1 MSKIK
6 AADEVVVT
14 ETVETGV
21 VAADVVAAETPVA
34 TTAPIADIIDAA
46 TKKVAEAAKVKAEL
60 KAQKEAE
67 KAAAKKAKEDAK
79 AAKEAEKVAK
89 AEKAATISKNGV
101 TRPRDGSACGKI
113 WAICDAVSRQMQAPA
128 PIAAVMEVAKENVDS
143 NGVLSPLHPT
153 TVRCQFAKW
162 RKFNGVV
169 AVKAEKVVPT
179 TEAADAVIVDETVIV
194 ESAGDEVVA

>member
-1 MSKIK
+1 MRKIK

-14 ETVETGV
+14 ETVETG
-21 VAADVVAAETPVA
+21 VAAETPVA

-67 KAAAKKAKEDAK
+67 KAAAKAAKEAAK

-89 AEKAATISKNGV
+89 AEKTATIAKNGV

-113 WAICDAVSRQMQAPA
+113 WAICDAISRQMQAPA
-128 PIAAVMEVAKENVDS
+128 PISAVMEVSKQNVDS

-169 AVKAEKVVPT
+169 AVKAEKVAAPT
-179 TEAADAVIVDETVIV
+179 VDAADAVIVDETVIV

>member
-1 MSKIK
+1 MTKIK

-21 VAADVVAAETPVA
+21 AETVA

-67 KAAAKKAKEDAK
+67 KAAAKAAKEAAK

-89 AEKAATISKNGV
+89 AEKAATITKNGV

-153 TVRCQFAKW
+153 TVRCQYAKW
-162 RKFNGVV
+162 RKFNGI
-169 AVKAEKVVPT
+169 AGKAEKVVAPT

-194 ESAGDEVVA
+194 ESAGDEVIEG

>member
-14 ETVETGV
+14 ETVETG
-21 VAADVVAAETPVA
+21 VAAETPVA

-67 KAAAKKAKEDAK
+67 K
-79 AAKEAEKVAK
+79 VAK
-89 AEKAATISKNGV
+89 AEKTATIAKNGV

-113 WAICDAVSRQMQAPA
+113 WAICDAISRQMQAPA
-128 PIAAVMEVAKENVDS
+128 PISAVMEVSKQNVDD

-169 AVKAEKVVPT
+169 AVKAEKVAEKNKT
-179 TEAADAVIVDETVIV
+179 KTDEAKKQAETDKKAK
-194 ESAGDEVVA
+194 EEGKEQK

>member
-1 MSKIK
+1 MTKIK
-6 AADEVVVT
+6 SADEVVVT
-14 ETVETGV
+14 ETVETG
-21 VAADVVAAETPVA
+21 VAAETPVA

-67 KAAAKKAKEDAK
+67 KAAAKAAKEAEK
-79 AAKEAEKVAK
+79 AAKEAAKVAK

-101 TRPRDGSACGKI
+101 TRPRDGSACGTI
-113 WAICDAVSRQMQAPA
+113 WAICDAISRQMGAPA
-128 PIAAVMEVAKENVDS
+128 PINAVMEVAKQNIDS

-162 RKFNGVV
+162 RKFHGIVG
-169 AVKAEKVVPT
+169 VKAEKVEAPVV
-179 TEAADAVIVDETVIV
+179 EAADAVIVDETVIV

>member
-14 ETVETGV
+14 ETVVNETV
-21 VAADVVAAETPVA
+21 VNEASV
-34 TTAPIADIIDAA
+34 TTAAPINDIIDAA

-60 KAQKEAE
+60 KAAKEAE
-67 KAAAKKAKEDAK
+67 KVAAKAAKEAAK

-89 AEKAATISKNGV
+89 AEKTATIAKNGV

-113 WAICDAVSRQMQAPA
+113 WAICDAISRQMQAPA
-128 PIAAVMEVAKENVDS
+128 PISAVMEVSKQNVDD

-153 TVRCQFAKW
+153 TVRCQLAKW

-169 AVKAEKVVPT
+169 AVKAEKVAAPT
-179 TEAADAVIVDETVIV
+179 ADAADAVIVDETVIV

>member
-1 MSKIK
+1 MLKIK

-21 VAADVVAAETPVA
+21 AAETVAETPVA

-67 KAAAKKAKEDAK
+67 KAAAKAAKEAAK
-79 AAKEAEKVAK
+79 AAKKVAK
-89 AEKAATISKNGV
+89 AEKAATITKNGV

-169 AVKAEKVVPT
+169 AVKAEKVAAPIA
-179 TEAADAVIVDETVIV
+179 EAADAVIVDETVIV
-194 ESAGDEVVA
+194 ETAGEEVVA

>member
-1 MSKIK
+1 MSKAKIV
-6 AADEVVVT
+6 DEAVIT
-14 ETVETGV
+14 ETVETGI
-21 VAADVVAAETPVA
+21 VAEAPVT

-46 TKKVAEAAKVKAEL
+46 TKKVAAKAAK
-60 KAQKEAE
+60 EA
-67 KAAAKKAKEDAK
+67 AK

-89 AEKAATISKNGV
+89 AEKTATIAKNGV

-113 WAICDAVSRQMQAPA
+113 WAICDAISRQMQAPA
-128 PIAAVMEVAKENVDS
+128 PISAVMEVSKQNVDD

-162 RKFNGVV
+162 RKFHGIV
-169 AVKAEKVVPT
+169 AVKAEKVAAPT
-179 TEAADAVIVDETVIV
+179 ADAADAVIVDETVIV

>member
-6 AADEVVVT
+6 SVADEVVVT
-14 ETVETGV
+14 ETVETG
-21 VAADVVAAETPVA
+21 VVAAETPVA

-67 KAAAKKAKEDAK
+67 KAAAKAAKEAAK

>member
-1 MSKIK
+1 MTKIK
-6 AADEVVVT
+6 SAVADEVVT
-14 ETVETGV
+14 ETVIADTGV
-21 VAADVVAAETPVA
+21 VAETSVA

-89 AEKAATISKNGV
+89 AEKAATITKNGV

-113 WAICDAVSRQMQAPA
+113 WSICDAVSRQMQAPA

-169 AVKAEKVVPT
+169 AVKAEKVAAPT
-179 TEAADAVIVDETVIV
+179 AEAADAVIVDETVIV
-194 ESAGDEVVA
+194 EGSGDEVVA

>member
-14 ETVETGV
+14 ETVETG
-21 VAADVVAAETPVA
+21 VVAAETPVA

-67 KAAAKKAKEDAK
+67 KAAAKAAKEAAK